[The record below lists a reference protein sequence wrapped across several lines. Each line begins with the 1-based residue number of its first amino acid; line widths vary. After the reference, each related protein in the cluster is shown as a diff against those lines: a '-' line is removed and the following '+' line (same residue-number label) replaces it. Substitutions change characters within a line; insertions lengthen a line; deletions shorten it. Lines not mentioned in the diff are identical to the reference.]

1 MPQKNLLSPTACR
14 PTDIGERV
22 RTRRKE
28 LGYTQAKVA
37 LDAKIGKRTLQRIEA
52 GAPPAADTVWRLE
65 LFLELPAGS
74 LVPGWKLDGSLHSK
88 SVGAR
93 IRERRRAL
101 KLSLVQL
108 AWDSGKSA
116 AALSRFERG
125 VPYVAE
131 AWDPFINWDLIVAL
145 RFISRERF
153 HDWIEYGED
162 EQAKW
167 R

>member
-1 MPQKNLLSPTACR
+1 MPQKNLLSPAACR
-14 PTDIGERV
+14 PAELGERV

-28 LGYTQAKVA
+28 RGYTQAQVA
-37 LDAKIGKRTLQRIEA
+37 LDAKIGRRTLQRIEA

-65 LFLELPAGS
+65 LCLGFPPGS
-74 LVPGWKLDGSLHSK
+74 LVPGWDPSGSLHFK

-93 IRERRRAL
+93 IRERRRAF
-101 KLSLVQL
+101 KMSLVQL
-108 AWDSGKSA
+108 ARASGKSV

-131 AWDPFINWDLIVAL
+131 AWDPFVNWDLIVAL
-145 RFISRERF
+145 RFISEERF
-153 HDWIEYGED
+153 DDWVEYDED
-162 EQAKW
+162 EHAKW